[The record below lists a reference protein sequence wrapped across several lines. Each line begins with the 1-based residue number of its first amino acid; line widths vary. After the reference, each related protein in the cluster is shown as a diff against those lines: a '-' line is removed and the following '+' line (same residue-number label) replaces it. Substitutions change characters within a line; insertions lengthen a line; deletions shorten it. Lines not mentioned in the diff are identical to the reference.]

1 MSLIKDIYSYDF
13 YQDIADQFHQV
24 HPDFDK
30 QKFIASIFTDTF
42 KDLEWKQRTKHTTAV
57 LHTFMPSD
65 FSDAVQIIHKVIH
78 NLLTSNRSGGLQH
91 VIFPDYIETYGLAH
105 FDLSI
110 RAFEQITQFITCEFA
125 VRPFILKYPSQM
137 IQALEKW
144 STHPHEQVRRLS
156 SEGSRPRLPWAMA
169 IPFLKKDPTAILP
182 ILENL
187 KEDPSETVRRS
198 VANSINDI
206 AKDHPDIVV
215 SIVHK
220 WKNISSNT
228 DAIIK
233 HGSRTLLKQ
242 AHPEILKHYGLEGIH
257 FKVSD
262 LGIKT
267 PLVPIGGSLAFSF
280 RVTNTSSQT
289 RSLRLEYGLYYMKS
303 NGLLSRKV
311 FKISEKNYQ
320 SGESTVIERKQSFK
334 VITTRK
340 FYSGHHKISI
350 IVNGEET
357 LVGDFQL
364 TND

>member
-1 MSLIKDIYSYDF
+1 MSLIKDIYSHRF

-24 HPDFDK
+24 YSSFDK
-30 QKFIASIFTDTF
+30 QKFIRRIFTDTF

-57 LHTFMPSD
+57 LHTFMPSE
-65 FSDAVQIIHKVIH
+65 FPEAVQIIHKVIH
-78 NLLTSNRSGGLQH
+78 NLLASNRTGGLEH
-91 VIFPDYIETYGLAH
+91 VIFPDYIETYGLPH
-105 FDLSI
+105 LDLSI
-110 RAFEQITQFITCEFA
+110 EAFELVTQFITCEFA
-125 VRPFILKYPSQM
+125 VRPFILKYPEQM
-137 IQALEKW
+137 IQTFEKW

-187 KEDPSETVRRS
+187 KTDPSETVRRS

-206 AKDHPDIVV
+206 AKDHPDIVIA
-215 SIVHK
+215 IVNK
-220 WKNISSNT
+220 WKNISPHT

-242 AHPEILKHYGLEGIH
+242 AHPQILKYYGLEGAH
-257 FKVSD
+257 FDVTD
-262 LGIKT
+262 LDIKT
-267 PLVPIGGSLAFSF
+267 PLVSIGDSLAFSF
-280 RVTNTSSQT
+280 WVTNTSSHTQ
-289 RSLRLEYGLYYMKS
+289 SLRLEYGLYYMKS
-303 NGLLSRKV
+303 NGLLARKV
-311 FKISEKNYQ
+311 FKISERTYQ
-320 SGESTVIERKQSFK
+320 SGESNNIERRQSFK

-340 FYSGHHKISI
+340 FYSGSHKISI

-357 LVGDFQL
+357 LIGDFEL